1 MCTAMKTAKPMAT
14 GATLNI
20 SDFLLTATSKTTNS
34 SRKVI
39 IASFTNALP
48 ALYL

>member
-1 MCTAMKTAKPMAT
+1 MAS

-34 SRKVI
+34 SRNVI
-39 IASFTNALP
+39 IASLTNALP
-48 ALYL
+48 AL